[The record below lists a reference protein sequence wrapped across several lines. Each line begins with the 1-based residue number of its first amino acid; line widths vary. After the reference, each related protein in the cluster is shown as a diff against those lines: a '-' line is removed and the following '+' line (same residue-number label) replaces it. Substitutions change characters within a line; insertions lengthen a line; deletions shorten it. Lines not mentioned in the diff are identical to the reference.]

1 MHTSLLL
8 ACYGLVITTV
18 PHPSLGAR
26 TQRTRCAHRRTQF
39 QNLPHRCNYGL
50 RRRWKLNNS
59 VGGAPG
65 FLGAFGASC
74 GSNGVR
80 SVRQWCAVREQVRA
94 QVRVQVRAGAASFVQ
109 CGGHG
114 VRAVRL

>member
-1 MHTSLLL
+1 MHCEDSDNLLCL
-8 ACYGLVITTV
+8 IRLYIGLTIR
-18 PHPSLGAR
+18 L
-26 TQRTRCAHRRTQF
+26 C
-39 QNLPHRCNYGL
+39 
-50 RRRWKLNNS
+50 RWKLNNS

-80 SVRQWCAVREQVRA
+80 SVRQWCAVREQVQVRA